1 MALSQAEFG
10 RAVEGLEG
18 AWREVLGDEP
28 GVCSNEE
35 VEWESVELRTDE
47 MVCNNMTDCCE
58 ALGLDLRC
66 A

>member
-28 GVCSNEE
+28 GVCSNGA
-35 VEWESVELRTDE
+35 EWESVELRTDD
-47 MVCNNMTDCCE
+47 MVCNKVTDCYE
-58 ALGLDLRC
+58 A
-66 A
+66 